1 MDRYIEYI
9 RGSKYAPEL
18 KLLQDRYEYHR
29 KKYLESRS
37 VKEQFKKDIAELY
50 RKAFQ
55 DKCHEEA
62 KIRIQEIDKIINN
75 IDRDRPPCNDVESKI
90 FNCNI
95 VCQDS
100 IAKLIAERIR
110 LSQ

>member
-1 MDRYIEYI
+1 M
-9 RGSKYAPEL
+9 SKYAPEL

-29 KKYLESRS
+29 EKYSDSRS

-50 RKAFQ
+50 MKAFY
-55 DKCHEEA
+55 DKCQRRA
-62 KIRIQEIDKIINN
+62 KTRIQEIDKIISN
-75 IDRDRPPCNDVESKI
+75 IDIGTPPCNEMERKI
-90 FNCNI
+90 FDCNA

-100 IAKLIAERIR
+100 IAKLIAERIN